1 VTSNDTVPCSLPLAT
16 EPASAYRE
24 YAPPPALQEF
34 LICTWTLET
43 RAGGQ
48 PHQQR
53 VLPDGCSD
61 IVWFGEAPPV
71 VVGPMT
77 RPVLAMTDA
86 GSKLVGL
93 RFRPEVA
100 SRVLGIPAHELTDR
114 DVPLDELWK
123 RSAIDRVSDR
133 MRDERSAEG
142 RAAIAQSLVASRC
155 DAMRPADAVV
165 QRAVSLM
172 TAAECERIE
181 ELARHVGISERQLH
195 RRFVASVGYSPKT
208 FQRIVRFQKLLALAE
223 ADTRTQLGDVSLAA
237 GYADQAHMTREVVEF
252 AGVTPGALLGKVAS
266 ALVGSAQTDH
276 AVR

>member
-1 VTSNDTVPCSLPLAT
+1 
-16 EPASAYRE
+16 
-24 YAPPPALQEF
+24 
-34 LICTWTLET
+34 
-43 RAGGQ
+43 
-48 PHQQR
+48 
-53 VLPDGCSD
+53 
-61 IVWFGEAPPV
+61 
-71 VVGPMT
+71 
-77 RPVLAMTDA
+77 
-86 GSKLVGL
+86 
-93 RFRPEVA
+93 
-100 SRVLGIPAHELTDR
+100 
-114 DVPLDELWK
+114 
-123 RSAIDRVSDR
+123 
-133 MRDERSAEG
+133 
-142 RAAIAQSLVASRC
+142 
-155 DAMRPADAVV
+155 MRPADAVV

-223 ADTRTQLGDVSLAA
+223 ADTRAQLGDVSLAA